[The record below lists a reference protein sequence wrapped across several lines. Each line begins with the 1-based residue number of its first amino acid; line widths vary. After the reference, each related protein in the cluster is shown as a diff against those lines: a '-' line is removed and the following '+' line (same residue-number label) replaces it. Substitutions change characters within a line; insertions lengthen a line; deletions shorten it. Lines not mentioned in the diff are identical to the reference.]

1 MENVIAE
8 VNPGEFH
15 VKFEKLVAGKLS
27 LKDLGFSNENLQ
39 VEGGNLR
46 IMLEFGNL
54 GEVHF
59 YKMPTIEIEY
69 VEKIGESEW
78 QVEFNDEVVLDKT
91 DHSGHSTLMMIN
103 RSKLDALKHRHINN
117 MIIRA
122 DMPKAVHINAE
133 NSFINILEQPGS

>member
-15 VKFEKLVAGKLS
+15 VKFEELVAGKLS

-54 GEVHF
+54 DEMHF

-69 VEKIGESEW
+69 FEKIGESEW
-78 QVEFNDEVVLDKT
+78 QLEFNEEVVLDKI
-91 DHSGHSTLMMIN
+91 DHSGHSTLLLIN
-103 RSKLDALKHRHINN
+103 RKKLDALKHRHVNN

-133 NSFINILEQPGS
+133 TSFINILEQLGS